1 MQLRKKILRNLIY
14 YVASFTLFVS
24 QKIPLNWNLFIGSC
38 VGRLAYI
45 VLQKEKKKA
54 LDNLQRALSKEK
66 SKKELRKI
74 AKYVFIN
81 FGKNLFELFWSF
93 NKDRKHLEKIA
104 TFEGMEYLQHAFNKG
119 KGLIVISPH
128 LGNWEFMAQFASMA
142 GYPVNVVATRIYDH
156 RLNNLILQFR
166 SNKDVKTIFRDD
178 PSVGKKI
185 MKVLKKGEI
194 IGLLIDQDTKVDG
207 VYIKFFN
214 QLCYTPAGA
223 AILARRTGAPVLLST
238 IYRNCNEKHII
249 KFSPAFKTICTSD
262 AQNDTILNTQLYT
275 NLIEAAIR
283 KNPDQ
288 WVWMHQRWKSKPQ
301 NSKEE

>member
-1 MQLRKKILRNLIY
+1 
-14 YVASFTLFVS
+14 
-24 QKIPLNWNLFIGSC
+24 
-38 VGRLAYI
+38 
-45 VLQKEKKKA
+45 
-54 LDNLQRALSKEK
+54 
-66 SKKELRKI
+66 
-74 AKYVFIN
+74 
-81 FGKNLFELFWSF
+81 
-93 NKDRKHLEKIA
+93 
-104 TFEGMEYLQHAFNKG
+104 
-119 KGLIVISPH
+119 
-128 LGNWEFMAQFASMA
+128 MAQFASMA

-178 PSVGKKI
+178 PLVGKKI

-238 IYRNCNEKHII
+238 IHRNCNEKHVI
-249 KFSPAFKTICTSD
+249 KFSPPFKTICTSD
-262 AQNDTILNTQLYT
+262 AQNDTTLNTQLYT

-301 NSKEE
+301 NLKEE